1 MKRENFAKLKSLVEQ
16 IAQMVEDESQRTCRL
31 VDDTKF
37 RAGKGDEWANIN
49 DVCDRWIDMSEDF
62 KSAVKN
68 LEQLETFG
76 DWIEWEGLP

>member
-37 RAGKGDEWANIN
+37 RTGKGDEWANIN